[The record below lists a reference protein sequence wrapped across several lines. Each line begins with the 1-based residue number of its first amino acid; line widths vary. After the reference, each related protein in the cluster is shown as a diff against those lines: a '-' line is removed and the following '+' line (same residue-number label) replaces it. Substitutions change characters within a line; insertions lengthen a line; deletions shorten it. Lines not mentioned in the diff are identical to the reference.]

1 MFLKSR
7 SENYYLKYDKVNIQ
21 TDKEVSNFCFSWPS
35 GEDYKKRVKSESVN
49 RDSYK
54 PVKS

>member
-21 TDKEVSNFCFSWPS
+21 TDKEESNFCF
-35 GEDYKKRVKSESVN
+35 R
-49 RDSYK
+49 
-54 PVKS
+54 